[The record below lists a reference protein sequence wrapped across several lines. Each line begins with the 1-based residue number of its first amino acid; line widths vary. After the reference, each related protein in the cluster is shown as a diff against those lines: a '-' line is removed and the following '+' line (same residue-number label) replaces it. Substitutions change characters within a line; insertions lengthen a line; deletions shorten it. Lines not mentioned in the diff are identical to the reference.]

1 MSSIARAS
9 PSTSGRPQRNAS
21 RNVQT
26 VYRDDWA
33 GDEEDEEDEDEDED
47 DNEDDEEDGD
57 DGSQVVDGTATPD
70 VSEASGALLPRH
82 RQVAALSGI
91 SSSISKSKG
100 LSRGR
105 PSSKASNPKASQAR
119 SAVEAA
125 PPPTQAESGFMAD
138 APDAAQAQQVYSFIL
153 DKLRSHQWKGRN
165 LANAVEVIPNEPQ
178 FRARVSCKAQDQ
190 GNDPLQILTSTSGS
204 LKTQGPAFPLPRP
217 SLGATRTRLL
227 HWRCQFRGGHAAA
240 LQLLPTGL

>member
-1 MSSIARAS
+1 
-9 PSTSGRPQRNAS
+9 
-21 RNVQT
+21 

-33 GDEEDEEDEDEDED
+33 GDEEDEDDEDEDED
-47 DNEDDEEDGD
+47 DNEDEGEEED
-57 DGSQVVDGTATPD
+57 DGSQAVDGTATPD
-70 VSEASGALLPRH
+70 ASGVAGSSVPRH

-91 SSSISKSKG
+91 PSSSSKSKG

-153 DKLRSHQWKGRN
+153 EKLRSHQWKGRN
-165 LANAVEVIPNEPQ
+165 LANAIESIPNEPQ
-178 FRARVSCKAQDQ
+178 FRARVSWKCRIKAM
-190 GNDPLQILTSTSGS
+190 
-204 LKTQGPAFPLPRP
+204 
-217 SLGATRTRLL
+217 
-227 HWRCQFRGGHAAA
+227 
-240 LQLLPTGL
+240 TGCSY